1 MKAPVVDCSATAAW
15 VLADE
20 DSEPADAALEVVVEH
35 GALAPALWWAEIR
48 NVLLKSERLGRINPE
63 DTESALAS
71 LAELRIRLD
80 HTPRGSE
87 VLRLARAYGLTAYD
101 AVYLELALR
110 EGRSLATLDR
120 KLAGAAEAEG
130 VNPCTTNGGSG
141 DAVQSRNH

>member
-20 DSEPADAALEVVVEH
+20 GSSAADVALDEVVEY

-48 NVLLKSERLGRINPE
+48 NVLLRSERLGRIDPG

-71 LAELRIRLD
+71 LGELRIRLD
-80 HTPRGSE
+80 HAPHGPE
-87 VLRLARAYGLTAYD
+87 VLRLARAFDLTAYD

-120 KLAGAAEAEG
+120 KLARAAAATG
-130 VNPCTTNGGSG
+130 VEIIGS
-141 DAVQSRNH
+141 

>member
-20 DSEPADAALEVVVEH
+20 DSKYADVALEVVVQH
-35 GALAPALWWAEIR
+35 GALAPALWWAEMR
-48 NVLLKSERLGRINPE
+48 NVLLKSERHGRINPA

-80 HTPRGSE
+80 HAPRGPE
-87 VLRLARAYGLTAYD
+87 VLRLARAYSLTAYD
-101 AVYLELALR
+101 AVYLELAVR

-120 KLAGAAEAEG
+120 RLSRAAAAEG
-130 VNPCTTNGGSG
+130 VETIGS
-141 DAVQSRNH
+141 

>member
-1 MKAPVVDCSATAAW
+1 MVDCSATAAW

-20 DSEPADAALEVVVEH
+20 DSESADVALEAVVEH

-48 NVLLKSERLGRINPE
+48 NVLLRSEGLGRISPG

-80 HTPRGSE
+80 HAPRGPE

-120 KLAGAAEAEG
+120 KLAAAAEGEG
-130 VNPCTTNGGSG
+130 VGTIG
-141 DAVQSRNH
+141 